1 MKDVCKIKSVV
12 IEGKNSVTG
21 SDRGT
26 QFYFANQEALEVAEF
41 NIGAKFKSITTENDE
56 LILELV
62 DDPNEGNGTV
72 SKKSGSKRIIDT
84 RRLPESWAKGMKLK
98 VTATKKKLIISLHC
112 TEKEVKEREENLRE
126 RFINNENIK
135 IGEIFAGS
143 KMKKMLKE
151 NGLVNLAND
160 CSCKLAIEINQSEI
174 QRSMSHYCNFW
185 MEKGSVACKDIH
197 NVDFS
202 TIELEQ
208 LDGLIADLTMLNNI
222 GQTKSKE
229 ISEED
234 EKLSTYFLA
243 FFEVLRRTNPAFVI
257 AEIYSNDVKKVTRS
271 PILSILEGV
280 FDSLNYNCKIEI
292 EEGDLSKAKVVA
304 LSKNITLDEL
314 QSYQMKYLEQ
324 KEACNDHNYIQPSNY
339 VKERII
345 EREERVKHKL
355 LNNMYIENGSCF
367 SGGGIA
373 DAASH
378 EGFSKSK
385 INSYCKYGFE
395 IEEKY
400 SASNLRNN
408 RAIWNKNSHFKIGD
422 ISQINLYD
430 DFDYKTE
437 GNISGVPCVGH
448 SVAGIS
454 KNGLKFPEEHKLAGK
469 LFISYLTVIKAA
481 NCAYTTLE
489 NVKGFMKSFSMDV
502 IRPLMSFFGYNISEK
517 LMTGSDFRAIED
529 RERFVMVCISKN
541 IYQNNI
547 LEEIQPVRDQHQ
559 RLGDCLNQIKHS
571 DPSWYWYDYLDSK
584 AIADK
589 AKGSDFSQQFVN
601 EKSVKC
607 GVISKGYKKAR
618 STEPFILWG
627 LRDQFKEFFLN
638 SKNKMNLEKVCSEV
652 FSIADIPE
660 MVIHFSETSAKR
672 YNLRNKLKGDAKVK
686 SKLAALV
693 QDLLLKNALNEISE
707 IIKNDNDLY
716 NELTETLHAMS
727 KATRLFY
734 VDEHANCKKVPVNLV
749 SDLSETTGHEIL
761 GNGVIFTLFVE
772 VAKKIGETIKAF
784 ALGVYKDLTPNTISV
799 MTEMPNIKEESTF
812 EQLEFQLIA

>member
-1 MKDVCKIKSVV
+1 MNNVCKINSVV

-21 SDRGT
+21 SERGT

-41 NIGAKFKSITTENDE
+41 NIGSKFKSITTENDE

-72 SKKSGSKRIIDT
+72 SKKSGSKRVIDT

-98 VTATKKKLIISLHC
+98 ITATKKKIIITLHC
-112 TEKEVKEREENLRE
+112 TEVEVKERENNLRD
-126 RFINNENIK
+126 RFINNENVK

-160 CSCKLAIEINQSEI
+160 CSCKLAIEVDQSEI
-174 QRSMSHYCNFW
+174 QSSMSEYCDFW
-185 MEKGSVACKDIH
+185 MEKGNIACKDIH

-202 TIELEQ
+202 KIELEQ

-222 GQTKSKE
+222 GQSKSKE
-229 ISEED
+229 ITEED

-243 FFEVLRRTNPAFVI
+243 FFEILRRTNPAFVI
-257 AEIYSNDVKKVTRS
+257 AEINSSDIKKVTRS

-280 FDSLNYNCKIEI
+280 FDSLNYNCNIEI
-292 EEGDLSKAKVVA
+292 EEGETNKAKICA
-304 LSKNITLDEL
+304 LSKNVTLDEL
-314 QSYQMKYLEQ
+314 QSHDMKYLEQ
-324 KEACNDHNYIQPSNY
+324 KDICTDHNYIQPSNY
-339 VKERII
+339 INERIL
-345 EREERVKHKL
+345 ERESRVKHKL
-355 LNNMYIENGSCF
+355 INNMYIENGSCF

-385 INSYCKYGFE
+385 IDSYCKYGFE

-408 RAIWNKNSHFKIGD
+408 RAIWSENSHFKIGD

-517 LMTGSDFRAIED
+517 LMTGSDFGAIED

-547 LEEIQPVRDQHQ
+547 LEEIQPVRDQDQ
-559 RLGDCLNQIKHS
+559 RLGDCLNHIKHS
-571 DPSWYWYDYLDSK
+571 DPSWYWYDYLDAK
-584 AIADK
+584 AVADK
-589 AKGSDFSQQFVN
+589 AKGNDFSQQFVN

-627 LRDQFKEFFLN
+627 LREQFSDFFLN
-638 SKNKMNLEKVCSEV
+638 SKVKMNLRKVCDEV

-660 MVIHFSETSAKR
+660 MVIHFAETSAKR

-686 SKLAALV
+686 SKLAGLV
-693 QDLLLKNALNEISE
+693 RDSLLNKALNEISE
-707 IIKNDNDLY
+707 IIENDNELHK
-716 NELTETLHAMS
+716 ELTETLHAMS

-734 VDEHANCKKVPVNLV
+734 VNEHANCKKVPAELV

-772 VAKKIGETIKAF
+772 VARKIGETIKAF
-784 ALGVYKDLTPNTISV
+784 ALGSYKDAIPNTISV
-799 MTEMPNIKEESTF
+799 LTELPNKKEKNTF
-812 EQLEFQLIA
+812 EQLEFQLTA